1 MSSKYVELLRNK
13 LSLKLA
19 DEDCSDYSDE
29 SDGWSDSS
37 MDNDELQ
44 IIPFL
49 GMGFNIFF
57 VR

>member
-1 MSSKYVELLRNK
+1 MELLRSK

-19 DEDCSDYSDE
+19 DEDCSDFSDE

-37 MDNDELQ
+37 MENED
-44 IIPFL
+44 IILPFL
-49 GMGFNIFF
+49 GFNIFF

>member
-1 MSSKYVELLRNK
+1 MELLRNK